1 MPILQIPEPLTVISP
16 HLDDAVFSCGAL
28 IAAARDAVVVTVLA
42 GMPDADTALTDW
54 DRAAGFASVTQAVA
68 NRRREDA
75 RSLNMLGAR
84 PEWLRFLDGQYG
96 KPQSAEDIMAGL
108 AASPALQRGGTVV
121 APMGLFHSDHVLVSQ
136 ACMLL
141 RTTVMGMQT
150 ARATQT
156 ADDHAGDGAEDRA
169 PVPPTQWLFYEDA
182 IYRRLPGMVQ
192 SRLLGWWQAGLVASP
207 VHFPVAPWHA
217 AKMAAV
223 EAYESQLPLF
233 NAGQLADIGAP
244 ERYWSLDIS
253 PAPGH

>member
-42 GMPDADTALTDW
+42 GIPDAGTGLPDW
-54 DRAAGFASVTQAVA
+54 DRAAGFASATQAVA

-75 RSLNMLGAR
+75 RSLATLGAR
-84 PEWLRFLDGQYG
+84 PEWLQFLDGQYG
-96 KPQSAEDIMAGL
+96 RRQHAEAIMAGL

-121 APMGLFHSDHVLVSQ
+121 APMGLFHSDHILVSQ

-141 RTTVMGMQT
+141 RATLVNMET
-150 ARATQT
+150 AHT
-156 ADDHAGDGAEDRA
+156 APMADGLAEDHAPSP
-169 PVPPTQWLFYEDA
+169 PVQWFFYEDA
-182 IYRRLPGMVQ
+182 IYRRMPGMVQ
-192 SRLLGWWQAGLVASP
+192 NRLLGWWQAGLIAAP
-207 VHFPVAPWHA
+207 VHFPAAPWQK
-217 AKMAAV
+217 AKMEAV

-244 ERYWSLDIS
+244 ERYWSIDRA
-253 PAPGH
+253 PASGD